1 MLTSDEQKSA
11 QYDPASSGQWPHTYL
26 QNSGLLKCFDSSGLN
41 SNSED
46 YIKKKIIIIKYKSIY
61 SVIEWMPLTI
71 IYFVRA
77 ITVR

>member
-1 MLTSDEQKSA
+1 
-11 QYDPASSGQWPHTYL
+11 
-26 QNSGLLKCFDSSGLN
+26 LKCFDSSGLN